1 MVGGLEFSGT
11 REAVPNSTRSCQ
23 AFAAT
28 IGTMTR
34 QETLSILKAHL
45 PEFRE
50 RYGVE
55 RLALFGS
62 LARDEARED
71 SDVDIIVDFAEP
83 ATLFELVG
91 LKQDLEA
98 LLGRKVDV
106 GTLGALKE
114 PLEPEVKQDMIY
126 VA

>member
-1 MVGGLEFSGT
+1 
-11 REAVPNSTRSCQ
+11 
-23 AFAAT
+23 
-28 IGTMTR
+28 MTR